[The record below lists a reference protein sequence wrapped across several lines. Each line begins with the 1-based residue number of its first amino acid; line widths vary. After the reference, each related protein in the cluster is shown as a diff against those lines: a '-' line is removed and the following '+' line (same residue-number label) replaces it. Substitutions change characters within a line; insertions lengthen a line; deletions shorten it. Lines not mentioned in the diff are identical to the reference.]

1 MDLQYF
7 VELFCGGLTRGSIY
21 ALIALGYTM
30 VYGIIELINFA
41 HGEIYMIGAF
51 TALIVASALGIMGFP
66 AAGIIV
72 IAALAAVIWCAAYG
86 YTIEKIA
93 YRPLRGAPR
102 LSPLIS
108 AIGVSIFL
116 QNYVSLAQTSDF
128 VAFPQLITDFEFLD
142 PISHIIGT
150 SDFLIIVTSLV
161 TMVALTLFIQYT
173 KMGKAMRATAQN
185 RKMAMLLGI
194 DADRI
199 ISLTFI
205 IGSSLAAIGGVLI
218 ANHVGQVNF
227 FIGFIAGLCSACAKA
242 SPPAISPAPTKTPSP
257 SPCWC
262 SSSSSVR
269 RASSESPRF
278 KRSKGADMNMILRA
292 LMVSVWFMA
301 LTFPLVVL
309 KVDALN
315 DTILF
320 RWENMASIGVG
331 AFVLSIFWRWS
342 MERKARG
349 AVSTGPSLFARALE
363 AVRQPKP
370 RYTCLGLIAV
380 LMLVMPYISSM
391 YQINIMI
398 SALIYIMLGLGLNI
412 VVGLAGQLV
421 LGYAAFY
428 AVGAYTYGLLNT
440 YFGLGFWAV
449 LPVGGIMAALFG
461 LMLGFPVLRLKGDYL
476 AIVTLGF
483 GEIIRLVLENW
494 TSVTK
499 GSFGLSNLSRPSLF
513 GMEMGVTE
521 ATNYIYYIVL
531 AAVVVTIIVVG
542 RLKNSR
548 IGLAL
553 QALREDDIACE
564 AMGIDLTKVK
574 LSAFALGSCWAG
586 FAGVIFAA
594 KTTFINPASFTFMES
609 AMVLSMVVLGGMGSV
624 LGVTIAAAIL
634 VLAPEYLRAFSEYR
648 MLLFGAVMVIMMI
661 YRPQGLISG
670 EKRTYKITNKDK
682 IDSSKSAFDVPA
694 TGGQA

>member
-1 MDLQYF
+1 
-7 VELFCGGLTRGSIY
+7 
-21 ALIALGYTM
+21 
-30 VYGIIELINFA
+30 
-41 HGEIYMIGAF
+41 
-51 TALIVASALGIMGFP
+51 
-66 AAGIIV
+66 
-72 IAALAAVIWCAAYG
+72 
-86 YTIEKIA
+86 
-93 YRPLRGAPR
+93 
-102 LSPLIS
+102 
-108 AIGVSIFL
+108 
-116 QNYVSLAQTSDF
+116 
-128 VAFPQLITDFEFLD
+128 
-142 PISHIIGT
+142 
-150 SDFLIIVTSLV
+150 
-161 TMVALTLFIQYT
+161 
-173 KMGKAMRATAQN
+173 
-185 RKMAMLLGI
+185 
-194 DADRI
+194 
-199 ISLTFI
+199 
-205 IGSSLAAIGGVLI
+205 
-218 ANHVGQVNF
+218 
-227 FIGFIAGLCSACAKA
+227 
-242 SPPAISPAPTKTPSP
+242 
-257 SPCWC
+257 
-262 SSSSSVR
+262 
-269 RASSESPRF
+269 
-278 KRSKGADMNMILRA
+278 MNMILRA

-331 AFVLSIFWRWS
+331 AFALSIFWRWS

-483 GEIIRLVLENW
+483 GDIIRLVLEHW

-553 QALREDDIACE
+553 QALREDEIACE

-586 FAGVIFAA
+586 FIFAA

>member
-1 MDLQYF
+1 
-7 VELFCGGLTRGSIY
+7 
-21 ALIALGYTM
+21 
-30 VYGIIELINFA
+30 
-41 HGEIYMIGAF
+41 
-51 TALIVASALGIMGFP
+51 
-66 AAGIIV
+66 
-72 IAALAAVIWCAAYG
+72 
-86 YTIEKIA
+86 
-93 YRPLRGAPR
+93 
-102 LSPLIS
+102 
-108 AIGVSIFL
+108 
-116 QNYVSLAQTSDF
+116 
-128 VAFPQLITDFEFLD
+128 
-142 PISHIIGT
+142 
-150 SDFLIIVTSLV
+150 
-161 TMVALTLFIQYT
+161 
-173 KMGKAMRATAQN
+173 
-185 RKMAMLLGI
+185 
-194 DADRI
+194 
-199 ISLTFI
+199 
-205 IGSSLAAIGGVLI
+205 
-218 ANHVGQVNF
+218 
-227 FIGFIAGLCSACAKA
+227 
-242 SPPAISPAPTKTPSP
+242 
-257 SPCWC
+257 
-262 SSSSSVR
+262 
-269 RASSESPRF
+269 
-278 KRSKGADMNMILRA
+278 MNMILRA

-428 AVGAYTYGLLNT
+428 AVG
-440 YFGLGFWAV
+440 
-449 LPVGGIMAALFG
+449 IMAALFG

-553 QALREDDIACE
+553 QALREDEIACE